1 MLSLLESTPASIPQ
15 TLNEANK
22 YAGPSFSEQSVLNS
36 SINLD
41 AIYESRPVHP
51 APVRDSEEAL
61 ALFRHAFLPHCP
73 FIYIPPRLTAKEL
86 QQERPFLFENI
97 LCATARCIQDRDGR
111 EREIKV
117 KIVNA
122 TVMQSR
128 PSIDLLLGT
137 LIYIQWGHAGF
148 RTDITCVPRVM
159 ALAISIAHKL
169 RLNEPVPETAHTP
182 LELGGAAYIKKNE
195 YPGGRSL
202 EEVRAVLG
210 CYLISSV

>member
-1 MLSLLESTPASIPQ
+1 M
-15 TLNEANK
+15 
-22 YAGPSFSEQSVLNS
+22 
-36 SINLD
+36 
-41 AIYESRPVHP
+41 
-51 APVRDSEEAL
+51 
-61 ALFRHAFLPHCP
+61 
-73 FIYIPPRLTAKEL
+73 
-86 QQERPFLFENI
+86 
-97 LCATARCIQDRDGR
+97 
-111 EREIKV
+111 
-117 KIVNA
+117 KIVDA
-122 TVMQSR
+122 TVMQSQ

-148 RTDITCVPRVM
+148 RTDVTCVPRVM